1 MASKLGTNQNFCEFI
16 EDIHKI
22 TKCEKSDCPIEAYIS
37 ELRKVVFDPMVDY
50 NVCRNVFIKL
60 SFESFEVFWAM
71 FNLQKNSKEHVKE
84 IVDSSEASNKQIKEK
99 YGDVMLEELIA
110 IKQQIEKQTE
120 YLTHKIYLKE

>member
-1 MASKLGTNQNFCEFI
+1 MTSKLGTNQNFCEFI

-71 FNLQKNSKEHVKE
+71 FNLQKNSKEHVKK
-84 IVDSSEASNKQIKEK
+84 IVDSSEVSNKQIKEK
-99 YGDVMLEELIA
+99 YGGMLC
-110 IKQQIEKQTE
+110 
-120 YLTHKIYLKE
+120 

>member
-22 TKCEKSDCPIEAYIS
+22 KKCEKSDCPIEAYIS